1 MGFSIIHI
9 TTEKMKN
16 KKGVKFLGEHVVNL
30 VLAVIVIVFLI
41 YLIVKVYTLFVD
53 DNKLKKAEDQL
64 NKLSEVINS
73 VYAKGSES
81 KIEFFTI
88 DKGWY
93 LNSYFNTLAPERE
106 CKGKVGCLC
115 VCDDFT
121 CENLKKCID
130 FHFSVQLVKTN
141 PKIGVPYIME
151 KLKLLEPVYEL
162 DISKEKN
169 VVKIKWKE

>member
-1 MGFSIIHI
+1 
-9 TTEKMKN
+9 MKN

-41 YLIVKVYTLFVD
+41 YLVVKVYTLFVED
-53 DNKLKKAEDQL
+53 SKLKKAENQL

-81 KIEFFTI
+81 KTEFFTI

-93 LNSYFNTLAPERE
+93 LNSYFNVLAPDGE
-106 CKGKVGCLC
+106 CKGKIGCLC
-115 VCDDFT
+115 ACDDID
-121 CENLKKCID
+121 CENLKKCIN
-130 FHFSVQLVKTN
+130 FYFSVELIKTN
-141 PKIGVPYIME
+141 SKIGVYYTPE

-162 DISKEKN
+162 DISKENN